1 MYIFVDTG
9 YSYLCVFSCR
19 RRLIKIFIFVSLRPF
34 IRLSFINSTFS
45 VNAETNQTK
54 QHVNFISRLYK
65 KNYQLRQDI
74 KEEIFQTYLL
84 GEETVKIKR
93 FKIAQ
98 FKYYTYETKVRIVK
112 FKTGNLILIKQQQQQ
127 KRDQ

>member
-1 MYIFVDTG
+1 MSILF
-9 YSYLCVFSCR
+9 
-19 RRLIKIFIFVSLRPF
+19 LI
-34 IRLSFINSTFS
+34 
-45 VNAETNQTK
+45 
-54 QHVNFISRLYK
+54 YK

-84 GEETVKIKR
+84 RETVKIKR

-98 FKYYTYETKVRIVK
+98 FKYYETKVRIVK

-127 KRDQ
+127 QKERPITIT